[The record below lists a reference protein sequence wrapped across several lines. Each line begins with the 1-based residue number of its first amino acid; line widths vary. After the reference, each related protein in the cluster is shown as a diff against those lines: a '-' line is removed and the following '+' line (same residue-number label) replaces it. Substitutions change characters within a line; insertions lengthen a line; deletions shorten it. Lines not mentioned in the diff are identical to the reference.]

1 MPKQNDENDFLT
13 KGEFR
18 QELTKALSEQS
29 KAIIE
34 AVDFG
39 FQKMGQRIDGV
50 GQRIDGIEQDI
61 KMILVRL
68 TSIEKRVMFIEDVIT
83 RHSKEIVEIKEIL
96 KKHSGYFASLKKELK
111 SYKGKAQTQDSRILN
126 LEQRVARL
134 EASFA

>member
-50 GQRIDGIEQDI
+50 EQDI